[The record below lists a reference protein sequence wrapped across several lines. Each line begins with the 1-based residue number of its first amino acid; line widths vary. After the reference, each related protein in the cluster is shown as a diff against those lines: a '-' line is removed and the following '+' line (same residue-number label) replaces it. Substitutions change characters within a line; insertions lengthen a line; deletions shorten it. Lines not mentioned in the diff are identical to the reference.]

1 MRKTSRTPSEKSGRT
16 RREAKPNPPKV
27 FISHASEDK
36 EFVLDFASR
45 LRKRGIDA
53 WLDRWEILPGDSFV
67 DKIFDEGLGHAKAV
81 IVIISRHSATK
92 PWVREELNVAV
103 VRKIN
108 NVSKL
113 IPVVIDD
120 CSVPSCLQGTLWEK
134 IGDLKNYEP
143 NLDRIVL
150 SIFGESDKPPVG
162 REPPFADKAILTI
175 GDLTR
180 VDSLILQTACEICL
194 EDGHNLQVLGGDLS
208 PRSKKLGITEEATW
222 ESVRILRNRGYLKEE
237 WYSNDAFPHEI
248 QITSSGFEEYLKVH
262 WPDYESLL
270 KKFASN
276 VINKGM
282 FNSDT
287 IGKSLKVPYVL
298 LDHIFDVFKDRKWII
313 AERYGGGGW
322 EIAEGGMISP
332 EMKRWLEA

>member
-1 MRKTSRTPSEKSGRT
+1 MRKAGQTPSKKSHGA

-27 FISHASEDK
+27 FLSHASEDK

-45 LRKRGIDA
+45 LRQRGIDV

-67 DKIFDEGLGHAKAV
+67 DKIFDEGIAQAKAV

-108 NVSKL
+108 KVSKL

-120 CSVPSCLQGTLWEK
+120 CRVPNVLQATLWER
-134 IGDLKNYEP
+134 IDDLKNYEP

-162 REPPFADKAILTI
+162 REPPFVRKEILAI
-175 GDLTR
+175 GGLTR
-180 VDSLILQTACEICL
+180 ADSLILQTACEICL
-194 EDGHNLQVLGGDLS
+194 EEGTDLQLFTDDLLS
-208 PRSKKLGITEEATW
+208 RSRKLGISEEAAS
-222 ESVRILRNRGYLKEE
+222 ESIKILKNRGYLKVEG
-237 WYSNDAFPHEI
+237 DIF
-248 QITSSGFEEYLKVH
+248 ITSSGFEEYLKVH
-262 WPDYESLL
+262 WPDYENLL

-282 FNSDT
+282 WDSAA
-287 IGKSLKVPYVL
+287 IGKSLKVPAVL
-298 LDHIFDVFKDRKWII
+298 LDHIFEVFEERKWII
-313 AERYGGGGW
+313 AERYGDGRW
-322 EIAEGGMISP
+322 EIAEGEISP
-332 EMKRWLEA
+332 EMKRWLES